1 MSFALGIEGEKRNVN
16 TEKQSEVSMK
26 EVTVYSG
33 EKVVFSCIG
42 RANTYSDGKMVAPML
57 PEYPNLTKCGGC
69 GTIKSF
75 KYTRNF

>member
-42 RANTYSDGKMVAPML
+42 RANTYSDGKMVRITEQDGTVTTIYNAVVVVKER
-57 PEYPNLTKCGGC
+57 PE
-69 GTIKSF
+69 
-75 KYTRNF
+75 KY